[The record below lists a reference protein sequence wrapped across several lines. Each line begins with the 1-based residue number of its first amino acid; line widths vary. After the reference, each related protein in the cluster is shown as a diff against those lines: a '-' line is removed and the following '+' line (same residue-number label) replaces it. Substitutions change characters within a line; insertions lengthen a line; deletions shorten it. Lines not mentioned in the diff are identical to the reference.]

1 MPYTDQTD
9 ASVSALILGRVTF
22 TPPATYYLGLST
34 TLPSQNP
41 AGFWGFTEPS
51 SQGGYGRVAVANN
64 ATNFGPAQTQPAAG
78 YQVTNLVQLAFA
90 VSTGAWSSGST
101 ALGWFG
107 LFDSATLGAGTLW
120 LFGQCSTPYVVN
132 AALAQ
137 PTVQVH
143 QFIQTVS

>member
-90 VSTGAWSSGST
+90 VS
-101 ALGWFG
+101 
-107 LFDSATLGAGTLW
+107 ATLGAGTLW